1 MFALTAETV
10 GKYAII
16 LLALVAFP
24 DVQCAKCNPLTCNP
38 QDCRGICDMAAHP
51 TDGTQTF
58 CFNCDPTM
66 IGNLLK

>member
-10 GKYAII
+10 DKYAII

-24 DVQCAKCNPLTCNP
+24 DVHCAKCNPLTCNP
-38 QDCRGICDMAAHP
+38 EDCRGICDMAAY
-51 TDGTQTF
+51 GTQTF
-58 CFNCDPTM
+58 CVNCDPTM